1 MTVYECMV
9 NMGGYEMDF
18 DGRNYLEEHVFQK
31 QLSETAVYGLR
42 AFHIVRIT
50 SCGMRVDM
58 GAGICYHPYCGKQ
71 RARWKG
77 GA

>member
-1 MTVYECMV
+1 M
-9 NMGGYEMDF
+9 F
-18 DGRNYLEEHVFQK
+18 
-31 QLSETAVYGLR
+31 SETAVYGLR

-71 RARWKG
+71 RMRREG
-77 GA
+77 TVRLSVLLVIPQCSGPVVSDV